1 MKLSNGNKGHAL
13 VRYEDARSIDTLTI
27 QQGNGETLLMGLAA
41 TGALHHLKQ
50 EYLTRFWNSEGL
62 QLIIVCGSGN
72 NGGDGL
78 ALASLLCAD
87 PDRHPGV
94 DIRER
99 LRVYALA
106 PKSAA
111 SQFYEA
117 KLRRQGVPIRPLQTL
132 QDDAEELTGT
142 DGLTIIE
149 ALLGTG
155 QSRLSAGDIAA
166 ALQAIGKIRDAHR
179 AKLVALDVP
188 AGLTESG
195 GLAENAP
202 MPDCVYTFGSE
213 KAATALI
220 PGLQVR
226 RIACGF
232 EAKIEEAVFA
242 ASTPLYRSQPSDA
255 LHFFRRSDADHKYSA
270 GHAWMV
276 AGEHDMEGAALLAL
290 RSFFASGGGYIR
302 HFHPSTHSRE
312 RYLSTLPS
320 VIYHDA
326 TDFAKACEIEKPPRS
341 ILIGPGMG
349 SDTIA
354 SLREGLIEG
363 LTMLSRRQQKLTV
376 ILDAA
381 ACSLAFDER
390 FPQVQCLITPHVAEW
405 KSLGG
410 PTVECVDDLE
420 PARAFSRRIYTYLK
434 GPVSFL
440 FASDRIA
447 VYNAPQP
454 SLAVAGSGDLF
465 GGLLL
470 RAACGH
476 EADRS
481 IYDIVSACVALQ
493 RRSAESSMHPEQQL
507 KALQE
512 IVA

>member
-13 VRYEDARSIDTLTI
+13 VRYDDARSIDTLTI

-41 TGALHHLKQ
+41 AGALHHLKQ

-87 PDRHPGV
+87 PDRYPGA

-99 LRVYALA
+99 LRVYALP

-117 KLRRQGVPIRPLQTL
+117 KLRRQGVTIRPLQKLSEDVTEL
-132 QDDAEELTGT
+132 VKLNELT
-142 DGLTIIE
+142 IVE

-155 QSRLSAGDIAA
+155 QSRLPAGDIAT
-166 ALQAIGKIRDAHR
+166 ALQAIDTIRNAGR

-195 GLAENAP
+195 LAESAP

-226 RIACGF
+226 RIPCGF
-232 EAKIEEAVFA
+232 ETQIEEAVIA
-242 ASTPLYRSQPSDA
+242 ASTALYRSEPSDA
-255 LHFFRRSDADHKYSA
+255 LHFFRRNDADHKYSA

-276 AGEHDMEGAALLAL
+276 AGEHNMEGAALLAL
-290 RSFFASGGGYIR
+290 QAFLGSGGGYVR
-302 HFHPSTHSRE
+302 HFHSSPQSRE
-312 RYLSTLPS
+312 RYLSILPS
-320 VIYHDA
+320 AIYHDA
-326 TDFAKACEIEKPPRS
+326 TDFVKACEVQKPPRS
-341 ILIGPGMG
+341 ILIGPGMH
-349 SDTIA
+349 SDTVA

-363 LTMLSRRQQKLTV
+363 LTILSRRQQKLTV

-381 ACSLAFDER
+381 ACSLAFADR
-390 FPQVQCLITPHVAEW
+390 FPSVQCLITPHVAEW
-405 KSLGG
+405 KALGG
-410 PTVECVDDLE
+410 PAVECVDDLE
-420 PARAFSRRIYTYLK
+420 PAHAFSGRVHAYLK

-440 FASDRIA
+440 FAPDQIA
-447 VYNAPQP
+447 VYNAPLP

-476 EADRS
+476 EADRP
-481 IYDIVSACVALQ
+481 ICDIVSACVALQ

-507 KALQE
+507 KFIQE
-512 IVA
+512 ILA